1 MSVRFVAPTLIAAFA
16 SLAFAG
22 AANAQANVMT
32 ECGKQYQAAK
42 AANQLAGKSWNQ
54 YLAECRT
61 RVSAQPAAAA
71 PAAPAT
77 APANPLKPAPAA
89 TAPAPAAAPAAAAKP
104 AAGGRAAE
112 NARIKACGAEW
123 KAKKAELQKADP
135 TLKWPKY
142 WSECNTR
149 MKAAGQ

>member
-1 MSVRFVAPTLIAAFA
+1 MSVRFAAPALIAAFA

-22 AANAQANVMT
+22 TANAQSNVMK
-32 ECGKQYQAAK
+32 ECGTQYQAAK

-77 APANPLKPAPAA
+77 TPAANPLKPAPAA
-89 TAPAPAAAPAAAAKP
+89 TAPAATPAAAAKP
-104 AAGGRAAE
+104 ASGGRAAE
-112 NARIKACGAEW
+112 NTRIKACGAEW